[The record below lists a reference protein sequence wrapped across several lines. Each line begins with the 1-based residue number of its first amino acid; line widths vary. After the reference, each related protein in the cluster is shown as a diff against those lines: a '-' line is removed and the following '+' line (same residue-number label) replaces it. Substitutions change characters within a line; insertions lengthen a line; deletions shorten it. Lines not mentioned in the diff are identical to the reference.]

1 MCIVPDIPAML
12 STFPSTVNRTRL
24 RVWLSG
30 WHLGLMALFGVLL
43 LASAFAANAQT
54 TAEGRQWQAA
64 DWPTGRP
71 MSLFDLV
78 EQGYEVRAYQ
88 PGLERSW
95 LYLQKGR
102 KLFRCHTPE
111 VEPTEV
117 LCQELVRPF

>member
-1 MCIVPDIPAML
+1 
-12 STFPSTVNRTRL
+12 
-24 RVWLSG
+24 
-30 WHLGLMALFGVLL
+30 
-43 LASAFAANAQT
+43 
-54 TAEGRQWQAA
+54 
-64 DWPTGRP
+64 

-111 VEPTEV
+111 YDAGEV
-117 LCQELVRPF
+117 LCEELVGPE